1 MDSSLWRRS
10 GREVSVAGLVAVLSQ
25 RASVGGRVVEEVPAA
40 EAVEV
45 KASVLNCSEAFF
57 LTAVHCWFSPVE
69 VQELLLDVEGRRGRL
84 EEVVVA
90 SIAVGNS
97 FFPRAPNTGRGIW
110 EGLPLMCALA
120 C

>member
-40 EAVEV
+40 EAAEI

-57 LTAVHCWFSPVE
+57 LTATTPVE
-69 VQELLLDVEGRRGRL
+69 VQELLLDVEGRCGRL

-97 FFPRAPNTGRGIW
+97 FFPRVPNTGRGIW
-110 EGLPLMCALA
+110 EGLPLMCALV